1 VKSVGLN
8 VEERGREKTSEQS
21 FTQFDI
27 AHPGEFEPASTPMKD
42 RIDFTFDVSV
52 IPGEVTSTEQPPLSS
67 SPPDAILCPPRRRSL
82 MCGGNLSTIMEE
94 SGSYKSSG
102 SSRFTVSSSSSSQQ
116 SSVPLDSITEE
127 PPNPFLPQCINFM
140 LNSLGFPMNKMERI
154 GGPVPRLA
162 GTSVTLG
169 KERFASLRRLADGGY
184 AIIFTATQEDT
195 QKALKVS

>member
-1 VKSVGLN
+1 MHQLVHHMHTHVPHTHLTHTYMHLTYTYPPHTRLN
-8 VEERGREKTSEQS
+8 TYTLTHTHLTHTTHVHLPH
-21 FTQFDI
+21 I
-27 AHPGEFEPASTPMKD
+27 MHAHYAPT
-42 RIDFTFDVSV
+42 T
-52 IPGEVTSTEQPPLSS
+52 
-67 SPPDAILCPPRRRSL
+67 
-82 MCGGNLSTIMEE
+82 NLTLHNT
-94 SGSYKSSG
+94 YT
-102 SSRFTVSSSSSSQQ
+102 RFTVSSSSSSQQ

>member
-1 VKSVGLN
+1 MEHACTHLCTTCIPMYLTCTTHTHLH
-8 VEERGREKTSEQS
+8 TSHTPQHL
-21 FTQFDI
+21 
-27 AHPGEFEPASTPMKD
+27 HPPHTHHTRTP
-42 RIDFTFDVSV
+42 TTHNA
-52 IPGEVTSTEQPPLSS
+52 PTT
-67 SPPDAILCPPRRRSL
+67 
-82 MCGGNLSTIMEE
+82 NLTLHNT
-94 SGSYKSSG
+94 YT
-102 SSRFTVSSSSSSQQ
+102 RFTVSSSSSSQQ